1 MSEASKI
8 AECAALAA
16 MLYVRRHCRIPGHP
30 EARPV
35 GLEFDLDRWRDVF
48 ERAYDFALEIR
59 HEDMEERVQAVC
71 YAVMQEIEPPKT
83 ISTG

>member
-8 AECAALAA
+8 TECAALAA
-16 MLYVRRHCRIPGHP
+16 MLYVRRHSRIPEHP

-48 ERAYDFALEIR
+48 DMALGFALEIQ
-59 HEDMEERVQAVC
+59 HADMEERVRAVC